1 VLDSQKIPPNMMDQI
16 DKRLHKVTRHLK
28 RVFTSEGKLDS
39 AIKEAVG
46 EPDKNGNVSVDELK
60 RWVL

>member
-1 VLDSQKIPPNMMDQI
+1 MMDQI